1 MDGKQQE
8 RVIGLKRRL
17 FLLVLALALVLSA
30 CGAQGESVPSE
41 SPSPT
46 AAPSTTPEPTDKPG
60 AVAPEMV
67 NPLTGLALTG
77 EVTNRQRPLAIMLN
91 NLKKALPQQGNSQAD
106 IIYECL
112 AEGGITRMLGV
123 YQSVEGVGE
132 IGSVRSSRPYYL
144 DLALGLDAIYLHAGG
159 SDEAYADIKSWGVTS
174 LDFVRTTAYSDI
186 FWRDAQRR
194 KVNGLEHSV
203 LTSGEAIMAHFPQY
217 SFRKDHEEG
226 YSLPYTFAEDGT
238 PAEGESA
245 QVVRVP
251 FSTYKTGVFTYDEA
265 SKKYLVEEYGAPYVD
280 GNDGQQVAVTNVIT
294 IRTSC
299 KAIDDVG
306 RMRIDLHGHS
316 GDGWFACGGKIIPIT
331 WEKADLNSP
340 ITYAKADGTA
350 LVLGQG
356 NSYVNVIPLSNELSV
371 E

>member
-1 MDGKQQE
+1 M
-8 RVIGLKRRL
+8 KRRL
-17 FLLVLALALVLSA
+17 FSLLLLLVLVLSA
-30 CGAQGESVPSE
+30 CAPQGESTPSE
-41 SPSPT
+41 SPT
-46 AAPSTTPEPTDKPG
+46 AAPSASVEPTLEPTPEPVDPDK
-60 AVAPEMV
+60 V
-67 NPLTGLALTG
+67 NPLTGLPMTG

-91 NLKKALPQQGNSQAD
+91 NIKQALPQQGNSQAD
-106 IIYECL
+106 IIYEAL

-132 IGSVRSSRPYYL
+132 IGSIRSSRPYYL

-174 LDFVRTTAYSDI
+174 LDFVRSTAYNAI

-194 KVNGLEHSV
+194 KNNGLEHSV
-203 LTSGEAIMAHFPQY
+203 LTSGEAILKNFPNY

-226 YSLPYTFAEDGT
+226 YALPYTFAEDGT

-245 QVVRVP
+245 MSITVP
-251 FSTYKTGVFTYDEA
+251 FSNYKTGVFTYDEE

-280 GNDGQQVAVTNVIT
+280 GNDGQQVSVTNVIA

-299 KAIDDVG
+299 KAIDDKG
-306 RMRIDLHGHS
+306 RMRIDLYSHS

-331 WEKADLNSP
+331 WEKKDLNSP
-340 ITYAKADGTA
+340 LTYAKTDGTP
-350 LVLGQG
+350 LVFGQG
-356 NSYVNVIPLSNELSV
+356 NSYVNIIPLSNEIAYQ
-371 E
+371 

>member
-1 MDGKQQE
+1 M
-8 RVIGLKRRL
+8 KRRL
-17 FLLVLALALVLSA
+17 FSLLLLLVLVLSA
-30 CGAQGESVPSE
+30 CAPHGESTPSE
-41 SPSPT
+41 SPT
-46 AAPSTTPEPTDKPG
+46 TAPSASVEPTLEPTPEPVDPDK
-60 AVAPEMV
+60 V
-67 NPLTGLALTG
+67 NPLTGLPMTG

-91 NLKKALPQQGNSQAD
+91 NIKQALPQQGNSQAD
-106 IIYECL
+106 IIYEAL

-132 IGSVRSSRPYYL
+132 IGSIRSSRPYYL

-174 LDFVRTTAYSDI
+174 LDFVRSTAYNAI

-194 KVNGLEHSV
+194 KNNGLEHSV
-203 LTSGEAIMAHFPQY
+203 LTSGEAILKNFPNY

-226 YSLPYTFAEDGT
+226 YSLPYTFAEDGA

-245 QVVRVP
+245 MSITVP
-251 FSTYKTGVFTYDEA
+251 FSNYKTGVFTYDEA

-280 GNDGQQVAVTNVIT
+280 GNDGQQVSVTNVIA

-299 KAIDDVG
+299 KAIDDKG
-306 RMRIDLHGHS
+306 RMRIDLYGHS

-331 WEKADLNSP
+331 WEKKDLNSP
-340 ITYAKADGTA
+340 LTYAKTDGTP
-350 LVLGQG
+350 LVFGQG
-356 NSYVNVIPLSNELSV
+356 NSYVNIIPLSNEIAYQ
-371 E
+371 